1 MNTTHKLKA
10 ALLFAIFAVGS
21 AFSADPATFAPADLS
36 SNHGFYVFGPD
47 GNSRA
52 GREDSLQVVFVRIPA
67 TEATDLTLYI
77 YDPAS
82 GSDFERSASL
92 LSGVITTEF
101 SVYGGGGAY
110 SGSQTVRPTAD
121 QKGKKLDSRTFTDD
135 LPNQWTAFGPYKPGQ
150 GELEG
155 DYVHFKI
162 VAQGIEGR
170 GPNFFK
176 VGASSP
182 NAEIFFYDATFH
194 LIDPKGD
201 TMNFYVEVHGGTKVV
216 MEENYDLDNGGKP
229 IFGGRTL
236 TSSLTGRWA
245 KNIVGIAESKIT
257 QRHAYKIVKGF
268 QGHANAGFHLTD
280 DDGHPL
286 KVFFTPRGPIVD
298 GPTVDN
304 CSTAYSFYAEITK
317 CAPRQAVINEEFAY
331 DLSVLAK
338 AHVGD
343 VVIVDF
349 LPEGAEFVRAE
360 PEAQVQGRQL
370 TWKYDS
376 LADGD
381 SVNIRVFI
389 IPKAEGQIENC
400 ATVTAD
406 PQICVSTYAGIPKLE
421 ISKTGPEQALINSNV
436 PYSITVKNIGTA
448 VARDVVVTD
457 KVPEGLKHASGKNE
471 LSFPV
476 GNLEPGQSKQ
486 IDVSL
491 TAAARGRHCNQA
503 TANASNT
510 DAVNAEAC
518 TLVVEQKLEVAKTTP
533 TPLQFVNKR
542 ASYKIVVTNP
552 GDVPLNNV
560 LVTDTAPAGTAIA
573 DGDGG
578 EVVGQQISW
587 RIPKLDAG
595 ANKTFNVVLVG
606 KVAGKHCNAVTVH
619 TAEGLTANSEACT
632 DWKGHPALLLELID
646 TVDPLLP
653 GEGTTYVIKITNQG
667 TADDTKVK
675 IVANFP
681 AQVSPVSASGSTEAT
696 VDGKTVDTAAY
707 PVLKPG
713 QVIEWRIKAKAES
726 AGDARLKIEMTS
738 DLLKTPVTEEES
750 THVY

>member
-1 MNTTHKLKA
+1 MKITHKLKA
-10 ALLFAIFAVGS
+10 ALLIAIFAMGT
-21 AFSADPATFAPADLS
+21 AFGADPAKFAPADLS
-36 SNHGFYVFGPD
+36 SDHSFYVFGPD

-67 TEATDLTLYI
+67 TETTDLTLYI

-82 GSDFERSASL
+82 GSDVERSASL
-92 LSGVITTEF
+92 LSNTITTEF
-101 SVYGGGGAY
+101 SIYGGGAAY

-121 QKGKKLDSRTFTDD
+121 QKGKKLDSRSYTDD
-135 LPNQWTAFGPYKPGQ
+135 LPNQWSGFGPFKARQ

-155 DYVHFKI
+155 DYRYFKV
-162 VAQGIEGR
+162 VAQGIAGR

-201 TMNFYVEVHGGTKVV
+201 MMNFYVEIHGGTKVV
-216 MEENYDLDNGGKP
+216 NEENYDLDNGGKP

-236 TSSLTGRWA
+236 NSSTTGRWA
-245 KNIVGIAESKIT
+245 KNIIGVSDSKIT
-257 QRHAYKIVKGF
+257 QRHVYKIKKGF

-286 KVFFTPRGPIVD
+286 KVFFGPNGPVVD
-298 GPTVDN
+298 AAPIDN

-317 CAPRQAVINEEFAY
+317 CAPKEAVINEEFAY

-343 VVIVDF
+343 VTIVDF
-349 LPEGAEFVRAE
+349 LPEGAQFVRAE
-360 PEAQVQGRQL
+360 PEATLQGRQL

-381 SVNIRVFI
+381 SVNLRVFI
-389 IPKAEGQIENC
+389 IPSAEGEIVNC

-421 ISKTGPEQALINSNV
+421 ITKTGPEQALITSSV
-436 PYSITVKNIGTA
+436 PYSITVKNVGSA

-457 KVPEGLKHASGKNE
+457 KVPAGMTHSSGNSE

-476 GNLEPGQSKQ
+476 GDLQPGQSKD
-486 IDVSL
+486 IAVSL
-491 TAAARGRHCNQA
+491 VAATRGRHCNQA

-510 DAVNAEAC
+510 TAVNAEAC
-518 TLVVEQKLEVAKTTP
+518 TLVVERKLTVAKTTA

-542 ASYKIVVTNP
+542 ASYTIVVNNP
-552 GDVPLNNV
+552 GDVALNNV
-560 LVTDTAPAGTAIA
+560 LVTDSAPNGTVIV

-578 EVVGQQISW
+578 DIVGQQVSW
-587 RIPKLDAG
+587 RIAKLNAG
-595 ANKTFNVVLVG
+595 ASKSFNVVLVG
-606 KVAGKHCNAVTVH
+606 KIAGKLCNTVTVH
-619 TAEGLTANSEACT
+619 TAEGLTGSSEACT
-632 DWKGHPALLLELID
+632 EWKGHPAILLELID

-653 GEGTTYVIKITNQG
+653 GEGTTYVIKVTNQG
-667 TADDTKVK
+667 TADDLNVK
-675 IVANFP
+675 IVAAFP
-681 AQVSPVSASGSTEAT
+681 SQISPVSASGSTEAT
-696 VDGKTVDTAAY
+696 VDGKTVTVAPY
-707 PVLKPG
+707 GVLKPG
-713 QVIEWRIKAKAES
+713 QVIEWRIKAKAET
-726 AGDARLKIEMTS
+726 AGDSRLIIKMFS
-738 DLLKTPVTEEES
+738 DFLKTPVTEEES